1 MLREREFI
9 RLNETTY
16 KIGRTHRQY
25 DKRIDEYPKDSEI
38 LAVISVTNC
47 KKAEKEI
54 IQEFKVKFQQKK
66 KYGYEYFYGSA
77 KEMMEELF
85 KICRKYWSDNLY
97 ENNTMKDNKDRVMKD
112 RVMKDRISNDE
123 LIKKINE
130 GDEGLAELVYQKYKG
145 KIIITDEKKGYFW
158 NESTKL
164 WKEGKL
170 SLFINMIGDYLLEE
184 ITKLH
189 NLFKLKHEK
198 YQKCDTIKTA
208 KIVEF
213 INKIECIL
221 VKLGKPDGKLEIWN
235 IGRLHY
241 KDLDN
246 IKRKMNRQK
255 GLVPIKNLLIVNLKT
270 GITRERIYTDYFT
283 FYCPVNIVK
292 KIDPR
297 IIDFFSQTA
306 CHRICLQNYLQELIG
321 YMITNE
327 TIENKFFEW
336 RGTGNTNKS
345 IIAKLLQKIFPEYCN
360 IIDMT
365 IKPKKTHKI
374 LQNNKESEKSI
385 HRFGFIVDSFNENE
399 DIHSMNHLYC
409 SNIINVRSYCNY
421 QDFQHNIIQ
430 NILVYDT
437 SSVYQRVNCNYTALR
452 EKLLVLPFDCLPVIG
467 NMKQIETGLDE
478 NFIAHMQE
486 NLLDDIF
493 TYICIGAK
501 RWYERGCLPQCE
513 HVFNTTQ
520 ELFDQVDSI
529 KQFVQDAIIH
539 APGEKLGVGIVNT
552 RYRKWVD
559 ELNQKTIDKSF
570 HIKKEPQG
578 ILAKRLRELLGN
590 SKLVSGSNFFL
601 NWALKS

>member
-16 KIGRTHRQY
+16 KIGRTCRKY
-25 DKRIDEYPKDSEI
+25 DKRIDEYPNDSEI
-38 LAVISVTNC
+38 LTIISVTNC
-47 KKAEKEI
+47 KKAEREI
-54 IQEFKVKFQQKK
+54 IETFKVKFKQKK
-66 KYGYEYFYGSA
+66 EYGHEYFYGSA

-85 KICRKYWSDNLY
+85 NICKKYLSDDLY
-97 ENNTMKDNKDRVMKD
+97 ENNTIENNNRII
-112 RVMKDRISNDE
+112 KDRISNEE

-130 GDEGLAELVYQKYKG
+130 GDEGLAELVYQKYRG
-145 KIIITDEKKGYFW
+145 KIIIIDEKKGYFW

-170 SLFINMIGDYLLEE
+170 SLFINMIADYLLEE
-184 ITKLH
+184 IKKLH

-198 YQKCDTIKTA
+198 YQKYDTIKTA

-221 VKLGKPDGKLEIWN
+221 VKLAKPDGKLEIWN
-235 IGRLHY
+235 LGRLHY

-246 IKRKMNRQK
+246 TKRKMNRQK
-255 GLVPIKNLLIVNLKT
+255 GLVPIKNLLIVDLKT

-292 KIDPR
+292 NIDSR

-306 CHRICLQNYLQELIG
+306 CHRVCLQNYLQELMG

-336 RGTGNTNKS
+336 RGTGNSNKS

-365 IKPKKTHKI
+365 IKSKKIHKM
-374 LQNNKESEKSI
+374 LQNNESEKYI
-385 HRFGFIVDSFNENE
+385 HRFGFIVDSFNDNE
-399 DIHSMNHLYC
+399 DIYSMNHLYC
-409 SNIINVRSYCNY
+409 SNIMNVRSYCNY
-421 QDFQHNIIQ
+421 QDFQHKIIR
-430 NILVYDT
+430 NVMVYDT
-437 SSVYQRVNCNYTALR
+437 SSVYQRVNCNYAVLR
-452 EKLLVLPFDCLPVIG
+452 EKLLILPFDCLSVIG
-467 NMKQIETGLDE
+467 NIKQIETILDE

-493 TYICIGAK
+493 TYICTGAK

-520 ELFDQVDSI
+520 ELFDEVDSI
-529 KQFVQDAIIH
+529 KQFVQDMIIP
-539 APGEKLGVGIVNT
+539 APNEKLGVGIVNT

-570 HIKKEPQG
+570 HAAKQPQG

-590 SKLVSGSNFFL
+590 SKLIGGSNFFL